1 MRTSWAKLQSRQD
14 RSGPGRKAYKAE
26 NWTYAKAICR
36 FRSKPLPKRDDRAH
50 QNGMSRPSYWTCSE
64 IVESFP
70 DLKGERA
77 WRTVLYTSDQ
87 AENAIARYIDAFYNA
102 VRRHSALDF
111 LSPIQF
117 EKRAAS

>member
-1 MRTSWAKLQSRQD
+1 M
-14 RSGPGRKAYKAE
+14 
-26 NWTYAKAICR
+26 
-36 FRSKPLPKRDDRAH
+36 
-50 QNGMSRPSYWTCSE
+50 
-64 IVESFP
+64 ESFP

-77 WRTVLYTSDQ
+77 WRTVLYTRDQ
-87 AENAIARYIDAFYNA
+87 AENAIARYIDAFYNP